1 MDNIT
6 IENNLDVEDPACEH
20 DSNCYTSPLT
30 VYAAHGLTFE
40 HNTYV
45 NGAWSVSLAQT
56 GLGYSDPQNM
66 TATYN
71 IAGPASPLGADQPN
85 YSDWNCK
92 SSCHTGLNVSGDP
105 SANATLG
112 GTGNVVNW
120 TPSWTTTSWAPV
132 SGPGYKPP
140 PPGYYQP
147 EGLAISG
154 AGYQGQ
160 IGP

>member
-1 MDNIT
+1 
-6 IENNLDVEDPACEH
+6 
-20 DSNCYTSPLT
+20 
-30 VYAAHGLTFE
+30 
-40 HNTYV
+40 
-45 NGAWSVSLAQT
+45 
-56 GLGYSDPQNM
+56 M

-120 TPSWTTTSWAPV
+120 TPSWTTTNWAPV

-140 PPGYYQP
+140 PAGYYQP
-147 EGLAISG
+147 EGLAISA